1 VGKHGGLCTQGA
13 SSINPRILARTRLL
27 KERGWDMAAGQNTA
41 AEDDSRPAGSRL
53 SVSTSVGIIET
64 GDL

>member
-1 VGKHGGLCTQGA
+1 MD
-13 SSINPRILARTRLL
+13 LAQTWLL

-53 SVSTSVGIIET
+53 FVATSIGIIET
-64 GDL
+64 GSL